1 MFHSKSQSILG
12 HDSLALAPLCPSQR
26 DVAMACWQRD
36 GHRAAGS
43 GKAVLSEV
51 VDRGGCL
58 CQALER
64 ARVAVP
70 FEHMA
75 DAKSQSCLTEKDT
88 LARSWQNWKRRREG
102 FFLWQR
108 EKLDGQGGCQA
119 SFTSFSFTLR
129 LSISLSLSRRHFL
142 NFSPPSHY
150 FLSLSPACMS
160 SKHRA
165 FAVSPSCVTMP
176 LCCCFDWHTS

>member
-1 MFHSKSQSILG
+1 
-12 HDSLALAPLCPSQR
+12 
-26 DVAMACWQRD
+26 MACWQRD

-88 LARSWQNWKRRREG
+88 LARSW
-102 FFLWQR
+102 
-108 EKLDGQGGCQA
+108 
-119 SFTSFSFTLR
+119 
-129 LSISLSLSRRHFL
+129 
-142 NFSPPSHY
+142 
-150 FLSLSPACMS
+150 
-160 SKHRA
+160 
-165 FAVSPSCVTMP
+165 
-176 LCCCFDWHTS
+176 